1 LRTAIESDLRRI
13 ERRDSYSWFL
23 ALGLLVI
30 LGCAIVVLH
39 ATTVGEF
46 HSEDSRSTV
55 LRALS
60 ALLFLVPLFCLYTL
74 HVRFAN
80 RTMKSLLV
88 EMNSVAAS
96 STEVDNFLFSIA
108 HKIAAACSG
117 NLCQIALLSGERPA
131 LGLRSA
137 SVGKRLGWQPP
148 MGKTYPL
155 EELPVCSRVVET
167 LRPVVLGRSEVARLT
182 VGGPERELFT
192 GGSKDIVPILVVP
205 MAVEDMRMG
214 VVILGGP
221 KGFPARRF
229 RSSTS
234 VIAQTLAAHAATAI
248 YHSTLKKEAIHD
260 PLTNLYNRRHFS
272 EWLKRELARA
282 NRGGHT
288 LAILLCDLDHF
299 KAMNDT
305 LGHQVGDEVL
315 KSVARSIRESTRGTD
330 LVFRWGGDEIVV
342 LLSEST
348 GEGSLIAAKRIRE
361 GVLATGQ
368 AVGLDVDVSIGIA
381 LYPAHGHDEEELV
394 RVADRALYSA
404 KKSGDRVQVG
414 EHRLGL
420 DVVRVV
426 FQPVVDVSTNGILG
440 YEALTRDSEGKLTV
454 SQLFEKYRD
463 VGMLGELKRSILAR
477 QIQLAH
483 EIGLPRVFVNSDFE
497 VLTEFDPIPR
507 PADLD
512 VVVELSELE
521 ALNDLEGHLGSAWRW
536 RERGYRFALDDFG
549 AGFISLPFLA
559 MLVPE
564 YIKVDR
570 STMRQAVSSD
580 KFRRFLGSLVHALR
594 SYASSGIIAEGIE
607 TEEELRL
614 AQGLGISLVQG
625 FLFGR
630 PQELKGPMSP
640 GDLPRVLESPIGAQS
655 PVGLQRSR
663 DQAMR
668 S

>member
-1 LRTAIESDLRRI
+1 
-13 ERRDSYSWFL
+13 
-23 ALGLLVI
+23 
-30 LGCAIVVLH
+30 
-39 ATTVGEF
+39 
-46 HSEDSRSTV
+46 
-55 LRALS
+55 
-60 ALLFLVPLFCLYTL
+60 
-74 HVRFAN
+74 
-80 RTMKSLLV
+80 
-88 EMNSVAAS
+88 
-96 STEVDNFLFSIA
+96 
-108 HKIAAACSG
+108 
-117 NLCQIALLSGERPA
+117 
-131 LGLRSA
+131 
-137 SVGKRLGWQPP
+137 
-148 MGKTYPL
+148 
-155 EELPVCSRVVET
+155 
-167 LRPVVLGRSEVARLT
+167 
-182 VGGPERELFT
+182 
-192 GGSKDIVPILVVP
+192 
-205 MAVEDMRMG
+205 
-214 VVILGGP
+214 
-221 KGFPARRF
+221 
-229 RSSTS
+229 
-234 VIAQTLAAHAATAI
+234 
-248 YHSTLKKEAIHD
+248 
-260 PLTNLYNRRHFS
+260 
-272 EWLKRELARA
+272 
-282 NRGGHT
+282 
-288 LAILLCDLDHF
+288 
-299 KAMNDT
+299 
-305 LGHQVGDEVL
+305 
-315 KSVARSIRESTRGTD
+315 
-330 LVFRWGGDEIVV
+330 
-342 LLSEST
+342 
-348 GEGSLIAAKRIRE
+348 
-361 GVLATGQ
+361 
-368 AVGLDVDVSIGIA
+368 
-381 LYPAHGHDEEELV
+381 
-394 RVADRALYSA
+394 
-404 KKSGDRVQVG
+404 
-414 EHRLGL
+414 
-420 DVVRVV
+420 
-426 FQPVVDVSTNGILG
+426 
-440 YEALTRDSEGKLTV
+440 
-454 SQLFEKYRD
+454 
-463 VGMLGELKRSILAR
+463 MLGELKRSILAR